1 MCRNILIMKDGPNIV
16 HRFSIFFKYHQVSE
30 DAPMNSSIKRDPDFC
45 LHFSVSKRPI
55 ILLGLGL
62 FLPHGENICGD
73 LRLTGSVKN
82 AIDDK
87 YITYELQT

>member
-1 MCRNILIMKDGPNIV
+1 
-16 HRFSIFFKYHQVSE
+16 
-30 DAPMNSSIKRDPDFC
+30 MNSSIKRDPDFC
-45 LHFSVSKRPI
+45 LHFSVSKKPI

-73 LRLTGSVKN
+73 LQLTGTVKN

-87 YITYELQT
+87 YITGELDVNLLQAM

>member
-1 MCRNILIMKDGPNIV
+1 
-16 HRFSIFFKYHQVSE
+16 
-30 DAPMNSSIKRDPDFC
+30 MNSSIKRDPDFC

-73 LRLTGSVKN
+73 LQLTGTVKN
-82 AIDDK
+82 AIDDN
-87 YITYELQT
+87 ILQANFVQLTNALVVQIFFMIEL